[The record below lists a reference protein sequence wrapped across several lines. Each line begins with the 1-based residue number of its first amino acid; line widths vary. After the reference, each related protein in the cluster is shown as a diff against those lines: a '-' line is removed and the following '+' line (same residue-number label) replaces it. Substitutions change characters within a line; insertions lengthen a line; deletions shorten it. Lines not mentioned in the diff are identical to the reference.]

1 MKRLALILSTAQRAS
16 IRMPAAVPRSPI
28 VFAILAALATLSL
41 KWVAYG
47 WTGSLGLLADAVES
61 IVNLVAAL
69 TALASLWYA
78 SRPVDPS
85 HTYGHEKIEYF
96 STGLEGVLILVAA
109 GSIAWYAVGRLM
121 APQELQSIDAG
132 VAIALVASVINFGT
146 ARYLLVHARRSG
158 SIVLEAEGKHLMTD
172 VATSAGVLI
181 GMALARLTNLTW
193 IDPVV
198 ALLVGVNITRTGV
211 GLIHRS
217 FDGLMDRA
225 LPQAEQDVVRAAIE
239 SKLGPDMDYHA
250 MRTRR
255 AGSRRFVDFHLLV
268 PGALTVEKAHA
279 FASGI
284 EESIRAAAPD
294 VEVTVHIEP
303 IEDEAAWEDSQLLP
317 HERAAGL
324 IRSAG
329 PDHHSGSGAG

>member
-1 MKRLALILSTAQRAS
+1 
-16 IRMPAAVPRSPI
+16 MPSPS
-28 VFAILAALATLSL
+28 AALATLAL

-69 TALASLWYA
+69 TAFASLWYA

-96 STGLEGVLILVAA
+96 STGLEGVLILVAS
-109 GSIAWYAVGRLM
+109 GSIVWYAVGRLLV
-121 APQELQSIDAG
+121 PRQLQSIDAG
-132 VAIALVASVINFGT
+132 VAIALGWPRSSILERLAIYWCMPGGRLHRVGSRGQT
-146 ARYLLVHARRSG
+146 PPDDRRRH
-158 SIVLEAEGKHLMTD
+158 VRRRLD
-172 VATSAGVLI
+172 WNW
-181 GMALARLTNLTW
+181 ALARLTSLNW

-198 ALLVGVNITRTGV
+198 ALLVGINITRTGV

-217 FDGLMDRA
+217 FDGLMDRS

-239 SKLGPDMDYHA
+239 SKLGDHMDYHA

-268 PGALTVEKAHA
+268 PGALTVQKAHA

-284 EESIRAAAPD
+284 EEAIRAAAPNM
-294 VEVTVHIEP
+294 EVTVHIEP

>member
-1 MKRLALILSTAQRAS
+1 
-16 IRMPAAVPRSPI
+16 MPAAVPRLPI
-28 VFAILAALATLSL
+28 IFAILAALATLAL

-121 APQELQSIDAG
+121 ASQQLRSIDAG

-146 ARYLLVHARRSG
+146 ARFLLVHARRSG

-181 GMALARLTNLTW
+181 GMALARLTNLNW

-255 AGSRRFVDFHLLV
+255 AGSRRLRRFSSL
-268 PGALTVEKAHA
+268 
-279 FASGI
+279 
-284 EESIRAAAPD
+284 
-294 VEVTVHIEP
+294 
-303 IEDEAAWEDSQLLP
+303 
-317 HERAAGL
+317 
-324 IRSAG
+324 
-329 PDHHSGSGAG
+329 GAGCSDCPEGSCFCVGHRRCNSCCGARRGSYRAHRAYRR